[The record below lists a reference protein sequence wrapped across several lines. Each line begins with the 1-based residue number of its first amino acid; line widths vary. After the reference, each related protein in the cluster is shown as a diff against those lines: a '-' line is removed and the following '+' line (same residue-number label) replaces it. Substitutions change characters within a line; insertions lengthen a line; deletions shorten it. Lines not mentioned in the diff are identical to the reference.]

1 MKKLNTIEIGDLV
14 YNMAGDRRISLCLEP
29 LLIFIGVT
37 DGQIYSFH
45 FTKNFNVFG
54 LYEKT
59 TDDPWTI

>member
-14 YNMAGDRRISLCLEP
+14 YNMIGDRRICLCLEP
-29 LLIFIGVT
+29 LLIFIGEI
-37 DGQIYSFH
+37 DGQTYSFH
-45 FTKNFNVFG
+45 FTKNFNALE

>member
-14 YNMAGDRRISLCLEP
+14 YNMAGDRRICLCLEP

-37 DGQIYSFH
+37 DGQTYSFH
-45 FTKNFNVFG
+45 FTKNFNALG

-59 TDDPWTI
+59 TNDPWTI